1 MKDKYPTSDSAQ
13 VSAKFFNHMDRE
25 YELVSAFADRFIQG
39 GSFATIV
46 EARERASKI
55 LGTPVVPGT
64 AIAKLVDES
73 VERGLVRAAKIIAT
87 WEPNPDRAY
96 AQLVDLYQ
104 RQPTLGTR
112 SSTSIA
118 QQAYSTPVPIAY
130 LAAMLAQITLEKTV
144 YEPTAGNGALLL
156 AANPTFAS
164 VNELNPSRAAD
175 LRRQGYT
182 VTQADAVT
190 YFPAKQ
196 HDIVIANP
204 PFNSVVDES
213 GRVKLFNLGRYSTT
227 QIDHA
232 IALNALKV
240 MKPEGRAVLI
250 LGGKLGAEAERSS
263 RYNSRESRAFYFTL
277 YREYNVIHHFSIWGD
292 LYRRQGAGFPIDL
305 IAIAGKGK
313 SSLPLPAA
321 AVPRIYRTFDELKE
335 VLDVAIFERT
345 QRLDAP
351 RPTPSMDGS
360 IGPISTTGDRDA
372 GGISGTALP
381 AVGVGDLSHTGRVA
395 TSGFALPTDRAGDG
409 TGRNEPISAQQTGLS
424 PPVGGGSHPAQ
435 LGALRQDGSVPERG
449 ISGRSSD
456 EPAADP
462 SRPRSHREYEAG
474 GMAGGTDS
482 RLNRETRGP
491 EAMQDEL
498 SPAEDRTQQPA
509 KQLPYIPKSQA
520 TPVGTLIP
528 ANMQASTARALDA
541 LEQRVGALD
550 EYAADRLGYGTP
562 QELHRRLSAEQVDA
576 CALALSNLEKGS
588 GFVIGDQT
596 GVGKGRVVASII
608 RYARITGKTPIFVT
622 QNKSLYAD
630 MLRDLKDIGMP
641 NFRPFP
647 TDSDLNIPLDDY
659 RSLKT
664 ASRSHQTEIENFLR
678 TGNLGRYDGIFTTYS
693 QMQSVKGKETLRREF
708 LRAFAANAILILDE
722 SHEAGGTK
730 SERQPTG
737 VATNRA
743 AFARELIELSA
754 GVFYS
759 SATYAKRPDVMD
771 LYAKTD
777 MRLAVHDMNTL
788 VSIVERG
795 GVPMQQA
802 LAAQLTQ
809 AGQYVRRERSYEGVN
824 FNLEIVPVDRPVA
837 EAISSILAD
846 ILEFDRHKQDA
857 VKELDATA
865 KAEAKAILGDTS
877 TGMAG
882 AKSTNFTS
890 IMHNLIDQSLL
901 AMKAEQTVQ
910 KCLSLLRQ
918 PDPEKPLIALS
929 NTMGSFINDYAKLN
943 QLSPGDEIKLD
954 FGDLL
959 VRYLERSRDVLIGNP
974 YGDKERHRL
983 TDEELGVRGVAAYT
997 RILDRI
1003 EQIDLSAIP
1012 ISPIDYIKSRL
1023 SQEGYSVN
1031 EVTGRKDVIDYA
1043 ADGTSTYQQRSSQE
1057 TSKAAAIANVRAF
1070 NNGQLDVIILNRS
1083 GSTGISLHACAQF
1096 ADRRPRHM
1104 IVVQP
1109 EKEINSFMQMLGRIH
1124 RTGQVVLPSFTL
1136 LNADIP
1142 AEKRP
1147 AAVLAKKMASLN
1159 ANTTAARSSGIS
1171 LESVVDFMNE
1181 YGDRVAAELLLND
1194 PGLNR
1199 QLADP
1204 LGGIESAQ
1212 SVDNAGLMN
1221 KVTGRLPLLP
1231 LVQQERVY
1239 ARLERE
1245 YAEYVE
1251 RQETMGESVLEARF
1265 LDLDAKTVARMEVI
1279 AGDPDSNSPF
1289 TSPVNVEV
1297 VDAKT
1302 PRKPVTTLEAI
1313 NLVRENLNL
1322 ELVEAVEAH
1331 DFDSVNI
1338 CAKQQAEA
1346 TRQQLLQATQSYRT
1360 AATEGKTSAKTI
1372 EKIDN
1377 RLNVQLQHVSNT
1389 LETFPLGKG
1398 VRVVTET
1405 GNIFYGVVGKIWS
1418 SNREE
1423 NESPVTPN
1431 RWKMQIVL
1439 ADPAR
1444 YLTLPFSQINTLSSN
1459 SVTLAPEERN
1469 WDGVEIYQAFDLK
1482 QSKNRESRQIFTG
1495 NLLRAYEKFQGKIVN
1510 YTDDRG
1516 RTHQGLLAP
1525 QGFDI
1530 ESALEQQPVIIPTA
1544 RQIVTFLTEVTD
1556 RAGQVKTLDETLTIK
1571 PQRSRYGD
1579 GFIVQTAKSRNDGGA
1594 YYLDP
1599 SLLGIIGGEFHS
1611 IGDRM
1616 EAVVSPDRIA
1626 SVLEFM
1632 EAKGL
1637 RLAAFE
1643 KQDIARNFLGITL
1656 PSLQP
1661 VESESVEVS
1670 DLSVSQDRLPQ
1681 PAKAT
1686 PVPIPLNTQT
1696 HTPSVGNGERQVEVD
1711 TIDEASSGNTPG
1723 GLRNDH
1729 RATEDEKIKPTARL
1743 KRQISSGEVALQIAD
1758 FCFQAGAAEK
1768 NVAKLLHQA
1777 GLAVEI
1783 LQGEDFH
1790 LKVENEPYIPL
1801 SIERHGR
1808 ELYLTHFLA
1817 DSSGDLTID
1826 SEMVFRISWG
1836 GQLALTQTAVQ
1847 NPLTG
1852 GEERRQDRGFAK
1864 TFSENLLEQGFATAA
1879 RSRTIAQQA
1888 VPQESSSTLV
1898 DDPTEPSKGDG
1909 RDKAKF
1915 RLRHRTTEVSHP
1927 DTNSHSLPFA
1937 ERRQLSPLLQEYLA
1951 LKDRS
1956 PQALVLQR
1964 VGDFYEAFF
1973 QDATVVAKDLELVLA
1988 SKNSGSAELGRIP
2001 MTGFPHHALE
2011 RYKSRL
2017 EEMGHTVVVF
2027 EQAPSPSVPQSSQTS
2042 PPLRRT
2048 TIQPTAKTPRTR
2060 KSKQIPESV
2069 GVQLSLFDLSTNS
2082 SPTVLETAISIP
2094 TLTPPVPNEREKVE
2108 DNRSSQ
2114 QLWEDYSRGVE
2125 ARIPIEL
2132 SKTVA
2137 LKALQNNLSCESI
2150 VQILQYDPEVKK
2162 LYNREERLARKY
2174 IELIVDSLSRVQPT
2188 SQKQLQVKER
2198 KLNLSLETVE
2208 Q

>member
-1 MKDKYPTSDSAQ
+1 
-13 VSAKFFNHMDRE
+13 MDRE

-55 LGTPVVPGT
+55 LDTSVLPGT

-87 WEPNPDRAY
+87 AQLDPRQAY
-96 AQLVDLYQ
+96 ARLVDLYQ

-130 LAAMLAQITLEKTV
+130 LAAMLAQITPEKTV

-156 AANPTFAS
+156 AANPTRAS

-190 YFPAKQ
+190 YCPAKQ

-250 LGGKLGAEAERSS
+250 LGGKLGGDAERSS
-263 RYNSRESRAFYFTL
+263 RYNSRSSRAFYFTL
-277 YREYNVIHHFSIWGD
+277 YQEYNVIHHFSIWGD

-313 SSLPLPAA
+313 SSRSLPAA
-321 AVPRIYRTFDELKE
+321 VVPQIYRTFDELKE
-335 VLDVAIFERT
+335 VLDVAISERS

-351 RPTPSMDGS
+351 KPTFGVDGS

-372 GGISGTALP
+372 GGISGTTMP
-381 AVGVGDLSHTGRVA
+381 AVGVGDLSHSGRGA
-395 TSGFALPTDRAGDG
+395 TPRVALPTDRTGDG
-409 TGRNEPISAQQTGLS
+409 AGGDVSISAQQTGLS
-424 PPVGGGSHPAQ
+424 PPMGGSGHTVQ
-435 LGALRQDGSVPERG
+435 LGALRQDGSVSERG

-482 RLNRETRGP
+482 RLNRETRGT

-498 SPAEDRTQQPA
+498 SPAEDQTQPPA

-528 ANMQASTARALDA
+528 ANMQATTARALDA
-541 LEQRVGALD
+541 LEQSVGALD

-562 QELHRRLSAEQVDA
+562 QELHQRLSAEQVDA

-664 ASRSHQTEIENFLR
+664 ASRSHQSEMENFLR

-865 KAEAKAILGDTS
+865 KAEAKAILGDAS

-910 KCLSLLRQ
+910 KCLSLLQQ

-943 QLSPGDEIKLD
+943 QLSPGDEINLD

-983 TDEELGVRGVAAYT
+983 TDEELGLKGVAAYNS
-997 RILDRI
+997 ILNRI

-1043 ADGTSTYQQRSSQE
+1043 TDGTSTYQQRSSQE

-1083 GSTGISLHACAQF
+1083 GSTGISLHASAQF
-1096 ADRRPRHM
+1096 TDRRARHM

-1124 RTGQVVLPSFTL
+1124 RTGQVVLPNFTL

-1199 QLADP
+1199 KLADP
-1204 LGGIESAQ
+1204 LGGRESAQ

-1221 KVTGRLPLLP
+1221 RVTGRLPLLP

-1279 AGDPDSNSPF
+1279 AGDRDSNSPF

-1313 NLVRENLNL
+1313 NLVRENLQL
-1322 ELVEAVEAH
+1322 EPIEAVEAH
-1331 DFDSVNI
+1331 DFDSVHI

-1377 RLNVQLQHVSNT
+1377 RLNVQLQHLSNT
-1389 LETFPLGKG
+1389 LETFPLGEG

-1459 SVTLAPEERN
+1459 CVTLTPEERN

-1516 RTHQGLLAP
+1516 RTRQGLLAP

-1530 ESALEQQPVIIPTA
+1530 EEALEQQPVIIPTA

-1599 SLLGIIGGEFHS
+1599 SLLRIIGGEFYS

-1626 SVLEFM
+1626 DVLELM
-1632 EAKGL
+1632 QAKGL
-1637 RLAAFE
+1637 RFAAFE
-1643 KQDIARNFLGITL
+1643 KRDVARNFLGITL
-1656 PSLQP
+1656 PELQP
-1661 VESESVEVS
+1661 VQSESVEVS

-1681 PAKAT
+1681 PAKAAPT
-1686 PVPIPLNTQT
+1686 PISSDPET
-1696 HTPSVGNGERQVEVD
+1696 HTPSVGSGERQVEAD
-1711 TIDEASSGNTPG
+1711 AIDEPSSGDTPS
-1723 GLRNDH
+1723 GLSNDR

-1743 KRQISSGEVALQIAD
+1743 ERQISSDEEALQIAD
-1758 FCFQAGAAEK
+1758 FRFQAGAAEK

-1777 GLAVEI
+1777 GLAAEI
-1783 LQGEDFH
+1783 LQGEDFY

-1817 DSSGDLTID
+1817 DSSGDLAID

-1879 RSRTIAQQA
+1879 RSSAIAQQA
-1888 VPQESSSTLV
+1888 VPQESSPKLV
-1898 DDPTEPSKGDG
+1898 DEPTEPPRGDG
-1909 RDKAKF
+1909 RDLAF
-1915 RLRHRTTEVSHP
+1915 RLRHRTTQVTHP
-1927 DTNSHSLPFA
+1927 DTSSHSLPIA
-1937 ERRQLSPLLQEYLA
+1937 ERRQLSPLLQEYLS

-1973 QDATVVAKDLELVLA
+1973 QDATVVAKDLELMLA
-1988 SKNSGSAELGRIP
+1988 SKNSGSAELGRIS
-2001 MTGFPHHALE
+2001 MTGFPHHALK

-2027 EQAPSPSVPQSSQTS
+2027 EQAPSQSVLQNSQTS
-2042 PPLRRT
+2042 PPPTRT
-2048 TIQPTAKTPRTR
+2048 TIQPTARTPRTR
-2060 KSKQIPESV
+2060 RSNQIPESV
-2069 GVQLSLFDLSTNS
+2069 GVQLSLFDLSANS
-2082 SPTVLETAISIP
+2082 FFTTRETGVNTP
-2094 TLTPPVPNEREKVE
+2094 TLTQPVPNEREKVE
-2108 DNRSSQ
+2108 DNRSPQ

-2125 ARIPIEL
+2125 ARIPVEL

-2137 LKALQNNLSCESI
+2137 LKALQNHLSCESI
-2150 VQILQYDPEVKK
+2150 VQILQHDPEVKK
-2162 LYNREERLARKY
+2162 LHNREESLARKY
-2174 IELIVDSLSRVQPT
+2174 IELIVDSLSRTQST
-2188 SQKQLQVKER
+2188 GQKQLQVKER
-2198 KLNLSLETVE
+2198 DRISPARDWVE